1 MWVFHVWIIHIWI
14 IHIWIFHIWIFPVW
28 RNRLWL
34 FVNLKDRVAHP
45 ALGVALPVTD
55 KVAVIFKL
63 PESCQNSIGAFLAD
77 RRKTFR

>member
-14 IHIWIFHIWIFPVW
+14 IHIWIFPVW

-55 KVAVIFKL
+55 NQA
-63 PESCQNSIGAFLAD
+63 P
-77 RRKTFR
+77 